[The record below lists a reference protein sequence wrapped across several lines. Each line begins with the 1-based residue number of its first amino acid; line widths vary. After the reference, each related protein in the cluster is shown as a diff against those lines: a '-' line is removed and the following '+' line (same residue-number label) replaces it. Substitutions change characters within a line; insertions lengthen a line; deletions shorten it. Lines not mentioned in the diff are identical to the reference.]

1 MRKTKSLTL
10 TTFVF
15 FYALEGGN
23 IKLNNYIANNM
34 AWSDQFFNVINEYSW
49 ESTIKE
55 VRIRR

>member
-23 IKLNNYIANNM
+23 IKLNNY
-34 AWSDQFFNVINEYSW
+34 
-49 ESTIKE
+49 K
-55 VRIRR
+55 